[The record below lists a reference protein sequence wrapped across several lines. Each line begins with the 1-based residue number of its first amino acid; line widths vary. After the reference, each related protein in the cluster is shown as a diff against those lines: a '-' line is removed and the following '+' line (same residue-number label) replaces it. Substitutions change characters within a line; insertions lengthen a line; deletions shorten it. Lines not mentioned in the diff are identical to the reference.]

1 VADEEFRTAYAAF
14 VRSWIGEEF
23 FAKGRTEE
31 DFEDGVNQLMSREGS
46 SITQIL
52 RSFHAKHG
60 RYPRIEELCPPGG
73 PVIGMLEDMK

>member
-1 VADEEFRTAYAAF
+1 MADEEFRTAFAAF

-23 FAKGRTEE
+23 FAKGQTEE

-60 RYPRIEELCPPGG
+60 RYPTIEDLSPPNA
-73 PVIGMLEDMK
+73 PTIGIIPDI